1 VGRRLTTAG
10 FILAFSWSSQVIG
23 QELPADEIQI
33 NLSSYFDNFD
43 VTIVYP
49 NFALT
54 RKVSETT
61 SLTGRYMI
69 DVVSAASIR
78 GEAPESGDAEVR
90 RVVNVITSAS
100 GRRRTVV
107 SQTGGSIPAPPP
119 TGPDD
124 LRHEF
129 GFGLTQ
135 LIAGGAVSVTGIY
148 GTENDYTSTTLAGT
162 YSRAFA
168 KKNTTIQLGLVRSW
182 DDVFPL
188 TKDWRRDKNVL
199 TYSAHLTQILSTR
212 VVGQFLFSFSD
223 NNGHLSDDYLLI
235 PIERGDSTAVLDP
248 IHPATRSRNAL
259 GTRFKI
265 RADRHS
271 SIQLGYRYYW
281 DSWEVHSHT
290 LSFNYQR
297 HLSSTTTLGLG
308 LRTYLQGRAFFF
320 QSEYTKEEEFMTADI
335 KLDSSFSNE
344 FQVSFS
350 LRGSEDYYLPFLSN
364 ENVEYHVR
372 LNLYQRHTDTPYW
385 FNGKQDLVAGYF
397 NIGVRYKF

>member
-1 VGRRLTTAG
+1 VT
-10 FILAFSWSSQVIG
+10 G
-23 QELPADEIQI
+23 QDLPANEIQV
-33 NLSSYFDNFD
+33 NLSTYFDNFD

-61 SLTGRYMI
+61 SLTGRYLV

-78 GEAPESGDAEVR
+78 GEAPSSSDAEVT

-100 GRRRTVV
+100 VRRRTVV
-107 SQTGGSIPAPPP
+107 TQSGGIAPAPPR

-124 LRHEF
+124 VRHEF
-129 GFGLTQ
+129 GFGMTH
-135 LIAGGAVSVTGIY
+135 LIAGGTVSVNGIY

-188 TKDWRRDKNVL
+188 TKDVHRDKNVVS
-199 TYSAHLTQILSTR
+199 YSANLTQILSTR
-212 VVGQFLFSFSD
+212 LLSQFLFSYSD
-223 NNGHLSDDYLLI
+223 NSGHLSDDYQLI
-235 PIERGDSTAVLDP
+235 PIERGDSTAVVDP
-248 IHPATRSRNAL
+248 IHPTTRSRKAL
-259 GTRFKI
+259 GTRVKI
-265 RADRHS
+265 RTDHRS

-281 DSWEVHSHT
+281 DSWEVNSHT
-290 LSFNYQR
+290 MSINYLR
-297 HLSSTTTLGLG
+297 HLSSMTTFGLG

-320 QSEYTKEEEFMTADI
+320 QPEYTQEEEFMTADI
-335 KLDSSFSNE
+335 KLESSFSNE
-344 FQVSFS
+344 LQLSFS
-350 LRGSEDYYLPFLSN
+350 LHGSEDHYMPFLSN
-364 ENVEYHVR
+364 ENVEYNVR
-372 LNLYQRHTDTPYW
+372 LNIYQRHTDTPYW
-385 FNGKQDLVAGYF
+385 FNGKKDLLAGYF